1 MIYMRHKNL
10 SAFANRI
17 VLLFICAVI
26 MNAEAFPGKG
36 NNNRDHSGCSTGVSV
51 KDYLVYVGT
60 YTPKGTG
67 IYIYKMNPATGAL
80 KYIGV
85 SPAVSNPS
93 YVALQPDKKLLF
105 CVNEKD
111 DGALSSF
118 RIKDS
123 CTLEF
128 INSVP
133 SNGSSPCY
141 VSVDNSGNYLLAA
154 NYSSGSLTSVPIN
167 PDGSLGKAASIIR
180 NTGKSIN
187 EKRQESAHAHSI
199 VPYITGNYVY
209 SADLGADLIYC
220 YKIDTVTGQ
229 LIEISKTAITPGSGP
244 RHMAFH
250 QNGKWLY
257 QINEMKGTIGL
268 FLVDSVSGAL
278 NHLQTYPIF
287 KINVDGSTAADI
299 HITPSGRFLYA
310 SVRDPENT
318 IVAFSINQQDG
329 SLTPVGNVSSGGNT
343 PRNFAID
350 PSGTFLFA
358 ANQNSDS
365 IITFRIDP
373 DSGQLKQVGDA
384 VSVPSPVCI
393 KFMTQ

>member
-1 MIYMRHKNL
+1 MKHKYL
-10 SAFANRI
+10 SAFARRI
-17 VLLFICAVI
+17 MLLFICTVFL
-26 MNAEAFPGKG
+26 NTEAFPGNG
-36 NNNRDHSGCSTGVSV
+36 NNNRDNSGYSTGVSV
-51 KDYLVYVGT
+51 KGYLVYVGT

-67 IYIYKMNPATGAL
+67 IYIYSMNPATGAL
-80 KYIGV
+80 KYLGV

-93 YVALQPDKKLLF
+93 YLVVQPDNKLLF
-105 CVNEKD
+105 CVNEND
-111 DGALSSF
+111 SGALSSF

-123 CTLEF
+123 STLEF

-141 VSVDNSGNYLLAA
+141 VSIDNSGQYLLAS
-154 NYSSGSLTSVPIN
+154 NYSSGSLTSIPIN
-167 PDGSLGKAASIIR
+167 PDGSLGKAASIIM

-187 EKRQESAHAHSI
+187 EKRQESSHAHSI
-199 VPYITGNYVY
+199 VPYFTGNFVY
-209 SADLGADLIYC
+209 SADLGADIIYC
-220 YKIDTVTGQ
+220 YKIDTGTGK
-229 LIEISKTAITPGSGP
+229 LTEISKTAIEPGSGP

-278 NHLQTYPIF
+278 NHIQNYPVF
-287 KINVDGSTAADI
+287 KVNEDGSTAADI

-318 IVAFSINQQDG
+318 IIAFSINQQDG
-329 SLTPVGNVSSGGNT
+329 SLTPVGNVSSGGKT

-350 PSGTFLFA
+350 PTGSFLFA

-373 DSGQLKQVGDA
+373 DSGQLTQVGDA
-384 VSVPSPVCI
+384 VNVPSPVCI
-393 KFMTQ
+393 KFMIQ